1 MSNTNLRKFSI
12 IGASNFCFIL
22 SLFSSYTIPIMDES
36 ESVSG
41 SSHVWFFATPWA
53 VACQGTLSMENSRQ
67 KYWSGLPFPSP
78 VSSKPWIEPGSPAL
92 QVDSLLSEPQPIR
105 ISYFYSWSTV
115 LSHSG
120 LLQHFFA
127 LLLMFGFFFSYSHSK
142 IFFPQPCIFN
152 LEY

>member
-41 SSHVWFFATPWA
+41 SSHVWIFATPLA

-67 KYWSGLPFPSP
+67 KYWSGLSFPSP

-92 QVDSLLSEPQPIR
+92 QVDSLLSEPLGEPIR
-105 ISYFYSWSTV
+105 SSYFYSWSTV
-115 LSHSG
+115 FSHSG
-120 LLQHFFA
+120 LLQHFFCFA
-127 LLLMFGFFFSYSHSK
+127 FNVWIFFF
-142 IFFPQPCIFN
+142 IFS
-152 LEY
+152 L